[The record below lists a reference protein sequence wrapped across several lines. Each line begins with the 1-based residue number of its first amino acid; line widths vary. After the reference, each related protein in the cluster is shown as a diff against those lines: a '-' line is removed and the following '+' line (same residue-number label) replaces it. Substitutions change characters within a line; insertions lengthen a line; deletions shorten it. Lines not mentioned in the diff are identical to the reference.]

1 MSALFPDIQSKEA
14 GVDTLARIMASAGF
28 QAEVQDNTFINGN
41 NEWVT
46 FQSSVSLLH
55 IEHDLAF
62 KLKEKIS
69 EAIKSV
75 FFFVLLLLLLLFC
88 FVLI

>member
-1 MSALFPDIQSKEA
+1 MCSETFQHTYQHCFLTYQSKEA
-14 GVDTLARIMASAGF
+14 GVDTLARIMASVGF

-41 NEWVT
+41 NEWTT

-62 KLKEKIS
+62 KLKEK
-69 EAIKSV
+69 SV
-75 FFFVLLLLLLLFC
+75 KQ
-88 FVLI
+88 